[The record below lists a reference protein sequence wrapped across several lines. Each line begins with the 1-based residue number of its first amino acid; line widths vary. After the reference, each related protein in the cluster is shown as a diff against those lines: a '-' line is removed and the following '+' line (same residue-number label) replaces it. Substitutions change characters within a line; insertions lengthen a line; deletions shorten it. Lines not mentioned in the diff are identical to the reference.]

1 MLRFFANIF
10 FLSLLIPGCTFIEE
24 GSILSEPE
32 GHYVGVMV
40 DGVRQGQGRYTFQDD
55 QFYQGEFDQGNFHGN
70 GRFQYVNGD
79 HYDGEWVNNQREG
92 KGIYRFGSG
101 SQYSGSWRKD
111 KQEGQGTLSEK
122 NGNYYQGEWVNG
134 RQEGVGVKHYADGRR
149 YQGAFQQGTYSG
161 QGFFTTPDGRRYT
174 GQWVNGKR
182 SGEGEFI
189 YSNGDRYQGRW
200 QDNKLNGLGR
210 YEFVSNQYYEGQFH
224 QGQVEGAGKLV
235 DPNRFEYVGE
245 FHNNQFHG
253 YGQLVFTDGAMYLG
267 AFNGGVFNGPGVF
280 YFKDGGQ
287 YRGEWENGV
296 PEGYGRYQQSNQ
308 VSFSGRWQKG
318 TLVNKPDKIVLKV
331 PGKIQG
337 ITNLASTN
345 LDAWVLA
352 ATGVGVFISPVGHLL
367 TTQNVAKGCEQIT
380 FSKQGAHFVARIRAE
395 DLSTNLALLTAM
407 ISPEVSLALNHKD
420 IFIMK
425 ELWAGQVSARM
436 QGESKISLESV
447 IVTAV
452 NGVKNKVTELQIEG
466 DFEKIQGGSPVVDNN
481 GRLTALLEDKRALE
495 KGSEFWRPVPTNTH
509 FAIKVQAI
517 EQFLKNETVSLP
529 LGNDSIKSDS
539 DLKVLVLGSTVNLS
553 CWMSESQIEEFKAIK
568 VLFNEALISKT
579 SP

>member
-1 MLRFFANIF
+1 MRRLFANIF
-10 FLSLLIPGCTFIEE
+10 ILSVLIPGCTFIEQ
-24 GSILSEPE
+24 GSIRSDSE
-32 GHYVGVMV
+32 GRYVGVLV
-40 DGVRQGQGRYTFQDD
+40 DGVRQGQGRYTFPEG
-55 QFYQGEFDQGNFHGN
+55 QFYQGEFVQGNFHGK
-70 GRFQYVNGD
+70 GSFQYVNGD
-79 HYDGEWVNNQREG
+79 HYDGEWINNQRQG
-92 KGIYRFGSG
+92 KGVYHFNSG
-101 SQYSGSWRKD
+101 SEYSGSWRKD

-134 RQEGVGVKHYADGRR
+134 WQEGVGVKHYA
-149 YQGAFQQGTYSG
+149 
-161 QGFFTTPDGRRYT
+161 DGRRYT

-182 SGEGEFI
+182 SGEGEFV

-210 YEFVSNQYYEGQFH
+210 YEFVSHHYYEGNFH

-267 AFNGGVFNGPGVF
+267 AFSGGVFNGQGVF
-280 YFKDGGQ
+280 YFEDGGQ
-287 YRGEWENGV
+287 YRGEWKNGV

-352 ATGVGVFISPVGHLL
+352 STGVGVFISPVGHLL

-380 FSKQGAHFVARIRAE
+380 FSKQGADFVANLRAE
-395 DLSTNLALLTAM
+395 NLSTNLALLTAM
-407 ISPEVSLALNHKD
+407 ISPEVSLALNQKD

-425 ELWAGQVSARM
+425 ELWAGKVLART
-436 QGESKISLESV
+436 QRESKISLESV
-447 IVTAV
+447 IVKAV

-509 FAIKVQAI
+509 FAIKSKAI
-517 EQFLKNETVSLP
+517 ETFLNTEGLLYP
-529 LGNDSIKSDS
+529 LEEDQVLSDS
-539 DLKVLVLGSTVNLS
+539 GLEALLSKATVHLS
-553 CWMSESQIEEFKAIK
+553 CWMGASKVEVFKDTKI
-568 VLFNEALISKT
+568 LFEDVITPKFSKPLA
-579 SP
+579 SPF